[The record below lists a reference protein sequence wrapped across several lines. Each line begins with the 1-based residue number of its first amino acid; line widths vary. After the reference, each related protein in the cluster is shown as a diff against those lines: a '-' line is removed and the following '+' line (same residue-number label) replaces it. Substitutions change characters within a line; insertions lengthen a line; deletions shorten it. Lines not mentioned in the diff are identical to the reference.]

1 MDDDTE
7 LDVLCDALIF
17 VLSDGVPGEQLSKLR
32 KNVDRASWQIR
43 PPDRSTWGQLP
54 HQQEQMAR
62 LARQA
67 GGG

>member
-1 MDDDTE
+1 MGDDTE

-17 VLSDGVPGEQLSKLR
+17 VLADGVPGEQLSKLR

-43 PPDRSTWGQLP
+43 PPDRESWGLAP
-54 HQQEQMAR
+54 EQQAAMGR
-62 LARQA
+62 LARSA

>member
-32 KNVDRASWQIR
+32 KNVDRASWAIR
-43 PPDRSTWGQLP
+43 PPDRSTWGLSP
-54 HQQEQMAR
+54 EQQADMKR
-62 LARQA
+62 LATGA